1 MMKFGL
7 PMLVVGGGGYKI
19 KNVARCW
26 AYETAVLLGAR
37 AGGRARAGRRAAAT
51 AAPLSKKPFS
61 DARRAS
67 GTGAA
72 VPPPPGACPSGARG
86 CVPQ

>member
-26 AYETAVLLGAR
+26 AYETAVLLGGR
-37 AGGRARAGRRAAAT
+37 AGGQAGGQA
-51 AAPLSKKPFS
+51 
-61 DARRAS
+61 
-67 GTGAA
+67 GVA
-72 VPPPPGACPSGARG
+72 VALGQGDE
-86 CVPQ
+86 

>member
-26 AYETAVLLGAR
+26 AYETAVLLGEAWGGVWVGVGGFRGMFLGGTDGFGSAR
-37 AGGRARAGRRAAAT
+37 KRLAEPTVFNQILTAT
-51 AAPLSKKPFS
+51 NQPLP
-61 DARRAS
+61 
-67 GTGAA
+67 
-72 VPPPPGACPSGARG
+72 
-86 CVPQ
+86 